1 MYGFILGLLA
11 ASLLLF
17 ILSFFMKSR
26 FKTME
31 QQLEEISLQ
40 FLQENYQVKK
50 KLKVLEEELLM
61 GDPYSEEKNSRQ
73 KVNEIIRNQVI
84 SLYFQ
89 GKSMDQIAKQSSL
102 SLSQV
107 KQILKPCQSNEYKK
121 DMIF

>member
-1 MYGFILGLLA
+1 LGLLA

-26 FKTME
+26 FKTIE

-40 FLQENYQVKK
+40 SLQENYQIKK

-107 KQILKPCQSNEYKK
+107 KQILKPYQSNEYKK

>member
-50 KLKVLEEELLM
+50 KLKILEEELLM

-107 KQILKPCQSNEYKK
+107 KQILKPYQSNEYKK

>member
-26 FKTME
+26 LKTME

-107 KQILKPCQSNEYKK
+107 KQILKPYQSNEYKK

>member
-61 GDPYSEEKNSRQ
+61 GDPYSEEKNTHQ

-107 KQILKPCQSNEYKK
+107 KQILKPYQNNEYKK
-121 DMIF
+121 DMTF

>member
-1 MYGFILGLLA
+1 MYGFILGLSA

-26 FKTME
+26 FKTIE

-40 FLQENYQVKK
+40 SLQENYQIKK

-107 KQILKPCQSNEYKK
+107 KQILKPYQSNEYKK

>member
-26 FKTME
+26 LKTME

-102 SLSQV
+102 SLSQD
-107 KQILKPCQSNEYKK
+107 KQILKPYQSNEYKK

>member
-107 KQILKPCQSNEYKK
+107 KQILKPYQSNEYKK

>member
-26 FKTME
+26 FKTIE

-40 FLQENYQVKK
+40 SLQENYQIKK

-107 KQILKPCQSNEYKK
+107 KQILKPYQSNEYKK

>member
-107 KQILKPCQSNEYKK
+107 KQILKSYQSNEYKK

>member
-102 SLSQV
+102 SLSQI
-107 KQILKPCQSNEYKK
+107 KQILKPYQSNEYKK

>member
-26 FKTME
+26 FKTIE

-40 FLQENYQVKK
+40 SLQENYQIKK

-107 KQILKPCQSNEYKK
+107 KQILKPYQSNENKK

>member
-31 QQLEEISLQ
+31 QQLEELSLQ

-107 KQILKPCQSNEYKK
+107 KQILKPYQSNEYKK